1 MLNVVAQVPETRSTC
16 SKKVRG
22 KDPKLILW
30 TGNAVFYSNHIMEQ
44 RYRRRARR
52 RGRNQDNDEDDEQSS
67 DDAGNDNDDI
77 NNDRHRRSFASS
89 SNQVA
94 SRSVARYS
102 HSGPLG
108 SVEGWTVFVTG
119 VHEEA
124 QEVDVVDVFSE
135 FGVVKSIHLNMDR
148 KTGLV
153 KGYAL
158 VKYDKQEQA
167 QDAINRLHGTTLLG
181 KMIGVHW
188 AFCKSAT
195 TTSSSSTST
204 PTLGGSNINN
214 NNSSS
219 GNNNNNIGGGA
230 MLGGDG
236 FRGGP
241 GGGNDASGGRPRRRR
256 NPRR

>member
-1 MLNVVAQVPETRSTC
+1 
-16 SKKVRG
+16 
-22 KDPKLILW
+22 
-30 TGNAVFYSNHIMEQ
+30 MEQ
-44 RYRRRARR
+44 RYRRRSRR
-52 RGRNQDNDEDDEQSS
+52 RGRNRDNDEDGERSS
-67 DDAGNDNDDI
+67 DDGGNDNDDNDDD
-77 NNDRHRRSFASS
+77 NNDRHRRSYASS
-89 SNQVA
+89 HQVA
-94 SRSVARYS
+94 SRPVPRYS

-108 SVEGWTVFVTG
+108 SVEGWVVFVTG

-195 TTSSSSTST
+195 TTSSSSTTT

-214 NNSSS
+214 SSS
-219 GNNNNNIGGGA
+219 GNNNNAGSGA

-236 FRGGP
+236 FGGLSGGA
-241 GGGNDASGGRPRRRR
+241 GGGNDASAGRPRRRR